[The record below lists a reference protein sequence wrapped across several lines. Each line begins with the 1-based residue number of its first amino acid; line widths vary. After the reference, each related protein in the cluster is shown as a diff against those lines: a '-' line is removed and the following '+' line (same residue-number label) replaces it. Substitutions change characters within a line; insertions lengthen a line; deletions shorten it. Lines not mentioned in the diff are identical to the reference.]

1 MGASLPYLVGKSS
14 ASFTYPHSSL
24 YTSTLTRI
32 CQIPYGFAMPSRRAV
47 AQLARVPVSNTG
59 GWGFKSLLPCSKK
72 RRSRHELT
80 KGKNMTDAVEN
91 GEQKLNIF
99 ARAGLFYRQVTNE
112 LRKVVW
118 PTRKQLTTYTAVVL
132 VFVSFVIAVVSLFD
146 LVITKVVFW
155 VFG

>member
-1 MGASLPYLVGKSS
+1 
-14 ASFTYPHSSL
+14 
-24 YTSTLTRI
+24 
-32 CQIPYGFAMPSRRAV
+32 
-47 AQLARVPVSNTG
+47 
-59 GWGFKSLLPCSKK
+59 
-72 RRSRHELT
+72 
-80 KGKNMTDAVEN
+80 MTDAVEN

-99 ARAGLFYRQVTNE
+99 ARAGLFYRQVLSE